1 MVKINP
7 KTTIE
12 KFIKA
17 IEICRDLVTFIST
30 CGEIEFS
37 EKIATLQK
45 LKLDWQCSQDTH
57 EPDLTSRKI
66 KNYAVPVSSNEA
78 LAQFKNDNK

>member
-1 MVKINP
+1 MAQTYVTVNKRKSMVKINP

-17 IEICRDLVTFIST
+17 IEICRDLATFIST

-37 EKIATLQK
+37 EKNSDITKIETRLAML
-45 LKLDWQCSQDTH
+45 
-57 EPDLTSRKI
+57 PGYSR
-66 KNYAVPVSSNEA
+66 A
-78 LAQFKNDNK
+78 

>member
-1 MVKINP
+1 MVKMNP

-17 IEICRDLVTFIST
+17 IQIGRDLATFIST

-37 EKIATLQK
+37 EKNSDITKIETRLAML
-45 LKLDWQCSQDTH
+45 
-57 EPDLTSRKI
+57 PGYSR
-66 KNYAVPVSSNEA
+66 A
-78 LAQFKNDNK
+78 